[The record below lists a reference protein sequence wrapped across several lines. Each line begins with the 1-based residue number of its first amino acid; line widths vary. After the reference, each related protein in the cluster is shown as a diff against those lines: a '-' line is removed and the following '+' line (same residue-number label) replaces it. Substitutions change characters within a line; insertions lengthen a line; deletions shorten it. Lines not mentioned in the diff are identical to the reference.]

1 MQMQPSNMEATVQR
15 SIRNHTRFGLF
26 ACLLLVGSTGA
37 WAALTNLS
45 GAVVASG
52 HFVVESYVKKVQ
64 HPEGGVVGEILVREG
79 DTVSAG
85 DVVMRLDATQAK
97 ASLDMV
103 RKRLNEL
110 LARQARLEAERDDL
124 ERIVFPETLLEQQR
138 LGDVEAASAID
149 SETRLF
155 QFRKASREGQKAQLA
170 ERIEQYRH
178 EIDGL
183 RAQEVAYRD
192 GSQVLSQ
199 EIASLAD
206 LRRQGAVSDQRLNS
220 LKTELATFGGELGE
234 KIAYQAQIAGRITET
249 RLAIL
254 QIDQDLKTEVGREL
268 REVQGDIGEYIE
280 RRIASE
286 DQLKRID
293 IIAPQSGVVHQLA
306 VHTVGGVVTRA
317 DPIMLI
323 VPQSDHLSLELRIS
337 PKDID
342 QVHPG
347 QKARIRLSA
356 FNQRTT
362 PELAGHVD
370 RVAADLSTDEH
381 TGTTFYLVRL
391 SVDPD
396 DWRKLTDITLVPGMP
411 AEAFVQTGERS
422 ALSYLVKPLSDQML
436 RAFREQ

>member
-1 MQMQPSNMEATVQR
+1 MQLSDMQASVRR
-15 SIRNHTRFGLF
+15 SIRNHTRLGLV
-26 ACLLLVGSTGA
+26 ACLLLVGSSGA
-37 WAALTNLS
+37 WAALASLA

-52 HFVVESYVKKVQ
+52 YFVVESYVKKVQ

-85 DVVMRLDATQAK
+85 DVVMRLDATQSK

-110 LARQARLEAERDDL
+110 LARQARLQAERDDL
-124 ERIVFPETLLEQQR
+124 ERIRFSETLLGQQR
-138 LGDVEAASAID
+138 RGDLEAASAID

-155 QFRKASREGQKAQLA
+155 EFRKASREGQKAQLA
-170 ERIEQYRH
+170 ERILQYRH
-178 EIDGL
+178 EIEGL
-183 RAQEVAYRD
+183 RAQEEAYRE
-192 GSQVLSQ
+192 GSQVLRQ
-199 EIASLAD
+199 EITALAD

-249 RLAIL
+249 RLGIL
-254 QIDQDLKTEVGREL
+254 QIDQDLKTEVSREL
-268 REVQGDIGEYIE
+268 REVQGDIGEYVE

-293 IIAPQSGVVHQLA
+293 IVAPQSGVVHQLA

-323 VPQSDHLSLELRIS
+323 VPNSDLLSLELRIS

-342 QVHPG
+342 QVQPG
-347 QKARIRLSA
+347 QKAMIRLSA

-362 PELAGHVD
+362 PELIGHVA
-370 RVAADLSTDEH
+370 RVAADLSTDEQ
-381 TGTTFYLVRL
+381 TGLAYYLVRL

-396 DWRKLTDITLVPGMP
+396 ERQKLTDLTLVAGMP

-422 ALSYLVKPLSDQML
+422 ALSYLLKPLADQIY